1 MPIDRS
7 QYQIELTTSADTG
20 GMDKAVASA
29 RQAREAFQF
38 LRDSAAETLGA
49 IGELI
54 RLLDNPF
61 ALAVAGATL
70 ATKMLAQELQA
81 ASAQASGQIKHS
93 TLLHADSAGRDEQLQ
108 QIPSPG
114 DSVEKNERSPK
125 PKEPNIH
132 SADEAQS
139 QAAANTI
146 HVETAFPPRLGES
159 PRQIQSSTSEAGNA
173 EAFDIDTAA
182 AMRGSITRAQ
192 QRLNEVNSAV
202 GGHASS
208 EEVAKLIELNDFLL
222 GLEENQASQHGRLL
236 DKIDSMLSRVQALES
251 AQRNTRW
258 QSQ

>member
-29 RQAREAFQF
+29 QQAREAFQF

-54 RLLDNPF
+54 HLLDNPF

-81 ASAQASGQIKHS
+81 ARAQASGQIKHS
-93 TLLHADSAGRDEQLQ
+93 TPLHDDSTGRGELLQ
-108 QIPSPG
+108 QTQSPN
-114 DSVEKNERSPK
+114 DSVEKNERAPK
-125 PKEPNIH
+125 AKEPNIH
-132 SADEAQS
+132 SADEEQS
-139 QAAANTI
+139 QAAENTI
-146 HVETAFPPRLGES
+146 RTETAFPQRLGET
-159 PRQIQSSTSEAGNA
+159 PRRTRSSTSDGGNA
-173 EAFDIDTAA
+173 EAFGVDTTAT
-182 AMRGSITRAQ
+182 MRGSITRAQ
-192 QRLNEVNSAV
+192 QRLNDVNPAV
-202 GGHASS
+202 SDHPSS

-222 GLEENQASQHGRLL
+222 GLEENQATQHGRLL
-236 DKIDSMLSRVQALES
+236 DKIDSMISRVQALES